1 MDKSRR
7 KKDGFYFPEWVSDEN
22 EDTFASIIKRGIRS
36 SEKGPFE
43 NRPKRRGE
51 PSIDEF
57 ITGIRNNNKTL
68 LAKAITLVESNSVSH
83 YARGRDILK
92 KTGPDPGRS
101 LRIGITGPPGS
112 GKSTIIEEIG
122 LELLSKGHRVAIL
135 AVDPSSTLT
144 GGSILG
150 DKTRMERL
158 TREDNCF
165 IRPSPSGG
173 TLGGVTRKSRE
184 TILLC
189 EAAGYD
195 VILLET
201 VGVGQSEITV
211 RSMVDFFAL
220 ILNPGSGDELQ
231 GIKRGVMELADLIVV
246 NKADGNN
253 LKRAEITKGEYSRA
267 IHYLLPSTEG
277 WTREVISASAMEKKG
292 IKKIIEIVEN
302 FKNNTVESGVFE
314 RRRSEQAFSWT
325 ISLVEDYLKDNFYSS
340 RVIRGKLMEVREK
353 IIAGKMLPTD
363 GAEELINSYFKA
375 D

>member
-1 MDKSRR
+1 MDKRSKRA
-7 KKDGFYFPEWVSDEN
+7 DSSYFPEWVTDEN
-22 EDTFASIIKRGIRS
+22 EDTFATIVKRGVVDS
-36 SEKGPFE
+36 GKGPFKK
-43 NRPKRRGE
+43 RPGKKGE
-51 PSIDEF
+51 PSIEEF
-57 ITGIRNNNKTL
+57 TAGIKENNKTL
-68 LAKAITLVESNSVSH
+68 LAKAITLVESNSASH
-83 YARGRDILK
+83 YSKGREILK
-92 KTGPDPGRS
+92 KIDPDPGRS
-101 LRIGITGPPGS
+101 LRIGITGPPGA

-122 LELLSKGHRVAIL
+122 LELLSRGNRVAIL

-158 TREDNCF
+158 AREDNCF

-184 TILLC
+184 IIFLC
-189 EAAGYD
+189 EAAGYN

-253 LKRAEITKGEYSRA
+253 LKRANMTMSEYSRA
-267 IHYLLPSTEG
+267 IHYLQPSTEG
-277 WTREVISASAMEKKG
+277 WEREVITASAIEGKG
-292 IKKIIEIVEN
+292 IKKIVEIAES
-302 FKNNTVESGVFE
+302 FKNNTKKSGLFD
-314 RRRSEQAFSWT
+314 RRRKDQAFNWT
-325 ISLVEDYLKDNFYSS
+325 ISLVEDFLKDNFYSS
-340 RVIRGKLMEVREK
+340 KVVRTRLGEIREK
-353 IIAGKMLPTD
+353 IINGKMLPTD
-363 GAEELINSYFKA
+363 GAEELIKAYFKS
-375 D
+375 

>member
-1 MDKSRR
+1 MSEN
-7 KKDGFYFPEWVSDEN
+7 KKV
-22 EDTFASIIKRGIRS
+22 
-36 SEKGPFE
+36 
-43 NRPKRRGE
+43 E
-51 PSIDEF
+51 PSVGEF
-57 ITGIRNNNKTL
+57 FEGISNNNKTL
-68 LAKAITLVESNSVSH
+68 LAKAITLVESNSSSY
-83 YARGRDILK
+83 YAKGREILK
-92 KTGPDPGRS
+92 RFATDNGKS
-101 LRIGITGPPGS
+101 LRIGITGPPGA

-122 LELLSKGHRVAIL
+122 LEFIKRGHKVAVL
-135 AVDPSSTLT
+135 TVDPSSTLT

-158 TREDNCF
+158 TREKNCF

-195 VILLET
+195 IILLET

-253 LKRAEITKGEYSRA
+253 VKKAEMTKSEYSRA
-267 IHYLLPSTEG
+267 VHYLLPSTEG
-277 WTREVISASAMEKKG
+277 WEREVIVASAIENRG
-292 IKKIIEIVEN
+292 IKKFIEIAEK
-302 FKNNTVESGVFE
+302 FRIDTKSTDIFQK
-314 RRRSEQAFSWT
+314 RRRDQAFSWT
-325 ISLVEDYLKDNFYSS
+325 ISLVEDFLTSSFYSNK
-340 RVIRGKLMEVREK
+340 IIQKKLEEIKRK

-363 GAEELINSYFKA
+363 GAEELIKSYLKA
-375 D
+375 NQSHVLLT

>member
-1 MDKSRR
+1 MNDRR
-7 KKDGFYFPEWVSDEN
+7 KRADGSYFPEWVTDEN
-22 EDTFASIIKRGIRS
+22 EDTFATIVKRGVMTPG
-36 SEKGPFE
+36 KGPFK
-43 NRPKRRGE
+43 NRPEKKGE
-51 PSIDEF
+51 PSIEEF
-57 ITGIRNNNKTL
+57 TAGIKENNKTL
-68 LAKAITLVESNSVSH
+68 LAMAITLVESNSASH
-83 YARGRDILK
+83 YSKGREILK
-92 KTGPDPGRS
+92 KIGPDPGKS
-101 LRIGITGPPGS
+101 LRIGITGPPGA

-122 LELLSKGHRVAIL
+122 LELLSGGHRVAIL

-158 TREDNCF
+158 AREDNCF

-189 EAAGYD
+189 EAAGHD

-253 LKRAEITKGEYSRA
+253 LKRAEMTKAEYSRA
-267 IHYLLPSTEG
+267 IHYLLPSTLG
-277 WTREVISASAMEKKG
+277 WEREVIVASALEGKG
-292 IKKIIEIVEN
+292 VKKIVEIAES
-302 FKNNTVESGVFE
+302 FENNTRESGIFD
-314 RRRSEQAFSWT
+314 RRRREQAFNWT
-325 ISLVEDYLKDNFYSS
+325 ISLVEDFLKDNFYSS
-340 RVIRGKLMEVREK
+340 NVIRDRLGEIRKQ
-353 IIAGKMLPTD
+353 IIDGKMLPTD
-363 GAEELINSYFKA
+363 GAEELIKSYFKS
-375 D
+375 

>member
-1 MDKSRR
+1 MDKFR
-7 KKDGFYFPEWVSDEN
+7 KKEDGSYFPEWVTDED
-22 EDTFASIIKRGIRS
+22 EDTFASIVKRGVRS
-36 SEKGPFE
+36 SEKAPFE
-43 NRPKRRGE
+43 NRPERKGE

-57 ITGIRNNNKTL
+57 INGIRNNNKTL

-92 KTGPDPGRS
+92 KIGPDPGKS
-101 LRIGITGPPGS
+101 LRIGITGPPGA

-122 LELLSKGHRVAIL
+122 LELLSMGHKIAIL

-158 TREDNCF
+158 TREENCF

-184 TILLC
+184 TIQLC

-201 VGVGQSEITV
+201 VGVGQSEVAV
-211 RSMVDFFAL
+211 RSMVDFFTL

-277 WTREVISASAMEKKG
+277 WEREVVSASAIEKKG
-292 IKKIIEIVEN
+292 IKKIVEVFEN
-302 FKNNTVESGVFE
+302 FRNNTMESGVFE
-314 RRRSEQAFSWT
+314 SRRRDQAFSWT
-325 ISLVEDYLKDNFYSS
+325 ISLVEDFLRDSFYSNKI
-340 RVIRGKLMEVREK
+340 IRGKLVEIREK
-353 IIAGKMLPTD
+353 IIGGKMLPTE
-363 GAEELINSYFKA
+363 GAEELINYYFNN
-375 D
+375 